1 MDAVLGT
8 LLRIGEFIIAFGLLV
23 FLHELG
29 HYVMAKL
36 FNIEVE
42 EFGFGFPPRM
52 MRLFKFR
59 ETEFTLNWIPFG
71 AFVRPKGENDP
82 NVSGGLAS
90 AGPWQRL
97 AVLSGGSLMNL
108 IIGVVLFGL
117 VFNQIGIANRSIVLI
132 DDVAENTPASQAGI
146 QPDDQIVTAN
156 GVLIDS
162 MDRLRQVVDQNLGKE
177 IAITL
182 KRGDETIET
191 SAVPRANPPEG
202 QGALGIVMAN
212 PVRQVSLVEAIP
224 EAVST
229 TINQGRQ
236 LITLPVMLIRGQLSP
251 QEGRLVGPK
260 GIYDIYQEARTR
272 DQESAAAPSTEEP
285 PSPWLNRLGLLA
297 TLSVALGYT
306 NLLPIPALDGGRI
319 LFVLPEILLRR
330 RVPAQYENMIH
341 LIGFTALI
349 LLMIYITTQDI
360 INPIQLP

>member
-1 MDAVLGT
+1 MDAVLDT
-8 LLRIGEFIIAFGLLV
+8 LVRIAEFIIAFGLLV
-23 FLHELG
+23 FLHEFG
-29 HYVMAKL
+29 HYIMAKL

-52 MRLFKFR
+52 LRLFKFR

-82 NVSGGLAS
+82 NVPGGLAS
-90 AGPWQRL
+90 ASPWARL
-97 AVLSGGSLMNL
+97 AVLGGGSLMNL
-108 IIGVVLFGL
+108 ATGVLLFGL
-117 VFNQIGIANRSIVLI
+117 VFNQVGVANRQVVLI
-132 DDVAENTPASQAGI
+132 SDVAENTPASQAGI
-146 QPDDQIVTAN
+146 QPNDEVLTAN
-156 GVLIDS
+156 GVRIDS

-177 IAITL
+177 IPITL
-182 KRGDETIET
+182 KRGNETIET
-191 SAVPRANPPEG
+191 SATPRANPPAG
-202 QGALGIVMAN
+202 QGALGIVMSN
-212 PVRQVSLVEAIP
+212 PVRQVSWLEAIP
-224 EAVST
+224 QAVST
-229 TINQGRQ
+229 TIDQGRQ
-236 LITLPVMLIRGQLSP
+236 LITLPVMLIRGQLSAE
-251 QEGRLVGPK
+251 EGRLVGPK
-260 GIYDIYQEARTR
+260 GIYDIYQEARSR
-272 DQESAAAPSTEEP
+272 DQEGANIPAAEQ

-341 LIGFTALI
+341 LIGFAALI